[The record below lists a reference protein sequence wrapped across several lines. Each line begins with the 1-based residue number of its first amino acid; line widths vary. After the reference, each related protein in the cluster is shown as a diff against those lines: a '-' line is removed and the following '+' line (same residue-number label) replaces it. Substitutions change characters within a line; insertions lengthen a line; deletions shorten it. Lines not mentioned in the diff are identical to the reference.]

1 MAAPLP
7 PLPPLPSA
15 PEPAAASPAADFQ
28 GAPRT
33 LEVEV
38 RKRYAGSA
46 AGASAFHLDLR
57 FAAPPG
63 VTVLLGPSG
72 AGKTTVLRCV
82 AGLCDPEAGRIAAG
96 GLVLFD
102 AARRLSLPAARRR
115 VGFVFQDLAL
125 FPHLTVE
132 ENVAYGLHRLDRDE
146 RERRRA
152 AVLEAFQIAHLRRR
166 LPREIS
172 GGEQQRT
179 ALARSLVT
187 EPAVLLLDEPLS
199 SLDGRLKAALVD
211 DLLAWNEAHRIPILY
226 VTHQP
231 QEAFALGDQAIAMEG
246 GRIVG
251 QGMPRDVMAP
261 PRREALAQA
270 AGFENLLA
278 ATVTASH
285 GPAGT
290 MTCRLAAAPIDLEL
304 PPARVP
310 QGGAIRIGISA
321 CDVLL
326 ALERPALAGACNV
339 LHGRISAIDAMA
351 PTGRESG
358 DDGDHGGH
366 RSIVRLDCGGV
377 ELRVEIAAP
386 APPAS
391 QTPPALP
398 AIATADAAPNAL
410 RIGAPAWAIVAPRCC
425 HPVRALPL
433 NPVQRLFVFVCSR
446 NTSRSPIAQAICNAE
461 IARRLNLPPAALS
474 VPAAR
479 TAAAASSSPAAAGVR
494 AVSAGLAVTAGEPM
508 SAAARQALQEL
519 GVAANGHRSQPLTAE
534 LAERAEAI
542 FCMTRQQCAATV
554 ARFPAAAAKT
564 ACLLPS
570 GLDLDEPAG
579 HDTAAFGALAL
590 RIQSVVRQRLEI
602 LVDAAG

>member
-1 MAAPLP
+1 VTSP
-7 PLPPLPSA
+7 PSSA
-15 PEPAAASPAADFQ
+15 PATASPAG
-28 GAPRT
+28 GA

-38 RKRYAGSA
+38 RKRYATSA
-46 AGASAFHLDLR
+46 AGASSFHLDLR
-57 FAAPPG
+57 FTAAPG

-132 ENVAYGLHRLDRDE
+132 ENVAYGLHRLERDE
-146 RERRRA
+146 RERRA
-152 AVLEAFQIAHLRRR
+152 SAVLAAFQISHLRRR
-166 LPREIS
+166 LPREVS

-199 SLDGRLKAALVD
+199 SLDGRLKTALID

-231 QEAFALGDQAIAMEG
+231 QEAFALGDHAIAIEQ
-246 GRIVG
+246 GRIVE
-251 QGMPRDVMAP
+251 QGVPREVMAP
-261 PRREALAQA
+261 TRREALAQA
-270 AGFENLLA
+270 AGFDNLLA

-285 GPAGT
+285 AAAGT
-290 MTCRLAAAPIDLEL
+290 MTCRLAGAPLDLEL
-304 PPARVP
+304 PLARVP
-310 QGGAIRIGISA
+310 QDGAIRIGIRP

-339 LHGRISAIDAMA
+339 LQGRIAAIDA
-351 PTGRESG
+351 ESGG
-358 DDGDHGGH
+358 DDGDGGGH
-366 RSIVRLDCGGV
+366 RAVVRLDCAGV
-377 ELRVEIAAP
+377 ELRIQIDS
-386 APPAS
+386 PPA
-391 QTPPALP
+391 ALQP
-398 AIATADAAPNAL
+398 GAA
-410 RIGAPAWAIVAPRCC
+410 AWAIVAPRCC

-461 IARRLNLPPAALS
+461 IARRLNLPPSALTAPTAS
-474 VPAAR
+474 STAPAAPPA
-479 TAAAASSSPAAAGVR
+479 TAAAAAAGVR
-494 AVSAGLAVTAGEPM
+494 AVSAGLAATAGEPM
-508 SAAARQALQEL
+508 SAAARQALQRL

-534 LAERAEAI
+534 LVERAEAI

-570 GLDLDEPAG
+570 GLDLAEPDG
-579 HDTAAFGALAL
+579 HDTAAFGALAQQ
-590 RIQSVVRQRLEI
+590 IQSVVRQRLET
-602 LVDAAG
+602 LVGAGG